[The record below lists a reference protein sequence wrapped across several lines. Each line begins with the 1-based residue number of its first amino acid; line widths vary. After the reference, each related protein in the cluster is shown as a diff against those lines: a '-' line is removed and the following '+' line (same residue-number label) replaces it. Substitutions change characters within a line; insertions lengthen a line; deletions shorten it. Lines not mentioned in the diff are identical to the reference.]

1 LALLGRRV
9 LLSLFLPLLPPSA
22 LAETAAFRF
31 AWLSDTHV
39 GASTG
44 DQDLLA
50 AVRDI
55 NSLTGLS
62 FDFSVNSRYPKV
74 RALWT
79 YDTGYTI
86 ASTSAV
92 WKDMAI
98 VGDASG
104 KVYALSLV
112 PLSSTQVLTTDFDG
126 KVALIEGTR

>member
-1 LALLGRRV
+1 
-9 LLSLFLPLLPPSA
+9 

-31 AWLSDTHV
+31 AWLSDTQV
-39 GASTG
+39 GAGTD

-62 FDFSVNSRYPKV
+62 FSFSVNSRYPKV
-74 RALWT
+74 RTLWT
-79 YDTGYTI
+79 YETGYTI
-86 ASTSAV
+86 AGTPAI

-104 KVYALSLV
+104 KV
-112 PLSSTQVLTTDFDG
+112 
-126 KVALIEGTR
+126 